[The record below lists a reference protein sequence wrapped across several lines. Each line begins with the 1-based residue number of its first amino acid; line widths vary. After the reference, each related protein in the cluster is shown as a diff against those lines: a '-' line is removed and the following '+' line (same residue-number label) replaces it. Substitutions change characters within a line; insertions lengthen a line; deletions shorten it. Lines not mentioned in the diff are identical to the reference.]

1 MHDIYNRTSKI
12 SQKNCVSMKVLN
24 LKLEIE
30 LITVKKN
37 AILSALS
44 VQFP

>member
-1 MHDIYNRTSKI
+1 
-12 SQKNCVSMKVLN
+12 MKVLN

>member
-1 MHDIYNRTSKI
+1 
-12 SQKNCVSMKVLN
+12 MKVLN

-37 AILSALS
+37 AILSAL
-44 VQFP
+44 FCNFHEKY